1 MREFDRKLIL
11 EDGQEFYGY
20 GFGGQGERICEIVF
34 NTSMVGY
41 QEILSDPSYTDQ
53 AVVMTY
59 PLIGNYGMA
68 HEDYETD
75 IPSMGALIVREY
87 NDAPSNFRS
96 SACLGQVMEQYGIPG
111 ICGVDTRRLTR
122 SIRDFGSRKA
132 LVAKASTPLDQGLGM
147 LNGYEMRQ
155 DQVARVSCKKPYCLA
170 AEGERFHVAVID
182 CGAKRGILR
191 QLNRLGCRV
200 TVTPWDTPAEEVEAM
215 RPDGILISNGPGNP
229 ESAKETVETVRKLLG
244 RYPLF
249 GICLG
254 HQIISLACGAR
265 TYRLKFGHRGGNH
278 PVKDLA
284 TGKIEIT
291 SQNHSYAVDRE
302 SLAGTGLTVTHVNL
316 LDNTVEGVKCHRDRV
331 AAVQYHPESAPGP
344 LDSGYLFDRFLE
356 MMEEGKHA

>member
-132 LVAKASTPLDQGLGM
+132 LVAKASTPLFNPCDKIPNPSSITFANQ
-147 LNGYEMRQ
+147 
-155 DQVARVSCKKPYCLA
+155 
-170 AEGERFHVAVID
+170 
-182 CGAKRGILR
+182 
-191 QLNRLGCRV
+191 RL
-200 TVTPWDTPAEEVEAM
+200 
-215 RPDGILISNGPGNP
+215 SF
-229 ESAKETVETVRKLLG
+229 LLH
-244 RYPLF
+244 F
-249 GICLG
+249 G
-254 HQIISLACGAR
+254 
-265 TYRLKFGHRGGNH
+265 T
-278 PVKDLA
+278 
-284 TGKIEIT
+284 
-291 SQNHSYAVDRE
+291 
-302 SLAGTGLTVTHVNL
+302 
-316 LDNTVEGVKCHRDRV
+316 
-331 AAVQYHPESAPGP
+331 
-344 LDSGYLFDRFLE
+344 
-356 MMEEGKHA
+356 